1 MNHIPLLYLFG
12 VVALC
17 LLCSAFFAGSE
28 TALMSLNRY
37 RLRHLARAGHRGA
50 VVAEK
55 LLRRP
60 DRLIGLMRLGDT
72 LSNVV
77 ATSIT
82 TLIALRIGGGSAVV
96 IASGAL
102 ILCIQI
108 GRASCRGRV

>member
-1 MNHIPLLYLFG
+1 MNTIPLLYLFG

-17 LLCSAFFAGSE
+17 LLLSAFFAGSE

-50 VVAEK
+50 VVAER

-72 LSNVV
+72 LANVI

-82 TLIALRIGGGSAVV
+82 TLIALRLG
-96 IASGAL
+96 
-102 ILCIQI
+102 
-108 GRASCRGRV
+108 